1 MQLYSI
7 TYDQLT
13 LISTFDDKGN
23 KTGDREERVRVSMHD
38 LPLPTAQMYRSKMT
52 GLNFVMVAQTA
63 VSNEQPRTY
72 KRERRREDTSTQ
84 RAAARPAQPAKPT
97 KQEQINQAA
106 ATGNMAAGINL
117 KGK

>member
-13 LISTFDDKGN
+13 LISTFDSKGK

-38 LPLPTAQMYRSKMT
+38 LPLSTAQMYRGKMS

-63 VSNEQPRTY
+63 ISNEQPRAH
-72 KRERRREDTSTQ
+72 RRDRREHESGSQ
-84 RAAARPAQPAKPT
+84 RAAARPAQSSR
-97 KQEQINQAA
+97 QSQINQAA
-106 ATGNMAAGINL
+106 ETGDMTAAINNRS
-117 KGK
+117 KT